1 MFFLLTGRWAFYWGA
16 YSWGGL
22 LTGGPYSWGGAFNW
36 GAYNRGGLITGELIT
51 EGAHNWGR
59 L

>member
-1 MFFLLTGRWAFYWGA
+1 MCFLLTGRWAFYWGA

-22 LTGGPYSWGGAFNW
+22 LTGGPYSWGGLLT
-36 GAYNRGGLITGELIT
+36 GGLIT
-51 EGAHNWGR
+51 EGD